1 MKKVLM
7 VLALFVSFAVK
18 ADVQEDVMNA
28 FRAGNAK
35 TLASYFTPSIELN
48 LPGTEGMFSKAQAEG
63 ILKDFFAKNQCKSL
77 SMVHQGTSKDGAK
90 YSIANLQTNTGNFR
104 VYFFLKKE
112 GDSFLVKELR
122 IESEK

>member
-1 MKKVLM
+1 MKHVLM
-7 VLALFVSFAVK
+7 ILALIIATSVK
-18 ADVQEDVMNA
+18 ADVQDDVINA
-28 FRAGNAK
+28 FRAGNSK
-35 TLASYFTPSIELN
+35 TLAGYFTSSIELN

-63 ILKDFFAKNQCKSL
+63 ILRDFFSKNQCKTL
-77 SMVHQGTSKDGAK
+77 TMVHQGTSKDGAK
-90 YSIANLQTNTGNFR
+90 YSILNLVTNTATYR